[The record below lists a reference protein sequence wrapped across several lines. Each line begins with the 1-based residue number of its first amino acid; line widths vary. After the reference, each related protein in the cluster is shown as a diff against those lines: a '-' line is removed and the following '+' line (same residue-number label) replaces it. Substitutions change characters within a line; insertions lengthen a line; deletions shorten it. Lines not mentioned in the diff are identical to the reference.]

1 MSLSPLSV
9 DIETVGVNWR
19 EFDEEIKEYLM
30 NRGKKKRTEE
40 EVKERLAL
48 NPGTGRVIAIGMWR
62 PDEDKGGILLEDVDQ
77 SGQGELE
84 WEEFDEGALIY
95 RGDESEI
102 LEEFWRYVSR
112 GVGRLITYNGRAF
125 DGPFLTLRSA
135 LLGVKPTRS
144 FLPYRYSFVRHCD
157 LAEVVSFHGA
167 RNLESLDFWCRRAG
181 IKSPKTTL
189 DGSKVGKAYQKGK
202 LEEIGR
208 YCLQDAQATAKL
220 FKLLEPVIDVMERDR
235 R

>member
-1 MSLSPLSV
+1 MSLSALSV
-9 DIETVGVNWR
+9 DIETVGVNWN
-19 EFDEEIKEYLM
+19 ELDKEVKEYLM
-30 NRGKKKRTEE
+30 NRGKTKRTEGE
-40 EVKERLAL
+40 AKERLAL
-48 NPGTGRVIAIGMWR
+48 NPGTGRIIAIGMWR
-62 PDEDKGGILLEDVDQ
+62 PDEDKGGVLLEEVEK
-77 SGQGELE
+77 SNEERLE
-84 WEEFDEGALIY
+84 WEEFDDGALTY
-95 RGDESEI
+95 RGSEAEI
-102 LEEFWRYVSR
+102 LEEFWRYVSQ

-181 IKSPKTTL
+181 IQSPKSAL
-189 DGSKVGKAYQKGK
+189 DGSKVGQVYQKGK

-220 FKLLEPVIDVMERDR
+220 FKLLEPVIDIMERDR